1 MTVTKDTVLD
11 LSGKKLSVDAGD
23 DEYAYVPVLVS
34 VDSGKL
40 TIEGD
45 GVVDAEAG
53 NNSSYGVNVNG
64 GTLEIN
70 DGYYYGAMTA
80 VQVQKGTL
88 LIRGGFF
95 DMAETCKAAVPQ
107 YAKYIVNVI
116 DRNYHDGT
124 AVISITGGTFVNF
137 DPSADPEG
145 AGTSYVADG
154 YTVVS
159 ETQANGDIWYTVI
172 PE

>member
-1 MTVTKDTVLD
+1 
-11 LSGKKLSVDAGD
+11 
-23 DEYAYVPVLVS
+23 
-34 VDSGKL
+34 
-40 TIEGD
+40 
-45 GVVDAEAG
+45 
-53 NNSSYGVNVNG
+53 
-64 GTLEIN
+64 
-70 DGYYYGAMTA
+70 MTA